1 MEVCETGMGTARGLK
16 PDAGIAITNC
26 PKEYAG
32 PAYRVE
38 GSRTMR
44 TICEYRVWVVDLEW
58 GERRG

>member
-26 PKEYAG
+26 PKEYDG
-32 PAYRVE
+32 SAYRVE

-44 TICEYRVWVVDLEW
+44 TIYEYRVWVVDLE
-58 GERRG
+58 